1 MASYA
6 ELSQSVIA
14 GQDSQVK
21 EQVNKLLEENQ
32 DPMEIISQGLIAG
45 MNEVGIRFKAGDM
58 FVPEVL
64 MAARAMTAGLDIVK
78 PLITNAEAM
87 SAGKVIIGTVKGDLH
102 DIGKN
107 MVAMMFEGAGYT
119 VINLGTDVSPEKFV
133 AAVKEYKPHIV
144 GMSSLLTTT
153 MMAMKDTIEAL
164 KEEGVRNDVKVI
176 IGGTPITQDFA
187 DEIGADAYAPDATTA
202 TDLAKELLS
211 A

>member
-14 GQDSQVK
+14 GQEGQVK
-21 EQVNKLLEENQ
+21 EQVNKLLEENK
-32 DPMEIISQGLIAG
+32 DPIEIISQGLIGG

-64 MAARAMTAGLDIVK
+64 MAARAMTAGLNIVK
-78 PLITNAEAM
+78 PLIANADDM

-119 VINLGTDVSPEKFV
+119 IINLGSDVSPEKFV
-133 AAVKEYKPHIV
+133 AAVKEHNPDIV

-164 KEEGVRNDVKVI
+164 KEEGVRDTVKVI
-176 IGGTPITQDFA
+176 VGGTPITQDFA

-202 TDLAKELLS
+202 TDLAKGLLS